1 MMSSKYIDM
10 FDRITT
16 ATTTD
21 DLWIQ
26 TKISRR
32 HHKVGTLSTKE
43 MSSLERAI
51 EIRRNWLDAKGR

>member
-1 MMSSKYIDM
+1 MLSSKYIEM
-10 FDRITT
+10 FDRVTT

-21 DLWIQ
+21 ELWIQ
-26 TKISRR
+26 TKISRM
-32 HHKVGTLSTKE
+32 HHKTGILSTKE